1 VRIRYDRGDRSVERE
16 LAPLG
21 LVIKG
26 GVWYMV
32 ALSEGQPRTYRA
44 SRVLEVT
51 PTDERFGR
59 PDDFDLAAY
68 WSETTSA
75 FEAQAERGT
84 IELRIDPEY
93 MGHLVDA
100 FGLEVVGRAERL
112 DVDDPDGWSH
122 LRVTVEWPHEA
133 HARMLRLSGHAE
145 VLGPP
150 DVRERLIASALSVL
164 ARYGAPRP
172 LPDAPPVAA
181 AEPVEDGSGSARA
194 LPVGVAGAG

>member
-1 VRIRYDRGDRSVERE
+1 MERE
-16 LAPLG
+16 LSPLG

-32 ALSEGQPRTYRA
+32 GLSEGEPRTYRA
-44 SRVLEVT
+44 SRVAEVM
-51 PTDERFGR
+51 PTEQRFDR
-59 PDDFDLAAY
+59 PDEFDLAAY
-68 WSETTSA
+68 WSETTAA

-93 MGHLVDA
+93 MGRLVDA
-100 FGLEVVGRAERL
+100 FGVEVVGRAEHL
-112 DVDDPDGWSH
+112 DVPDPDGWSH
-122 LRVTVEWPHEA
+122 LRITVEWPQDA

-164 ARYGAPRP
+164 ARYGTP
-172 LPDAPPVAA
+172 LPLPP
-181 AEPVEDGSGSARA
+181 SGSALPPPRRPSA
-194 LPVGVAGAG
+194 ADGPAADDGDERSARPLPVGVARSG